1 MELIQ
6 TTRYDLI
13 VALFLSAYTSHGDSN
28 LEIKYFFPTDLYFH
42 LFGKFHSLIKSFICL
57 FIYSLN
63 IYLSYFFLLLV
74 GIRAGKIAEVNYN
87 QAKTIERGRAVM
99 KEKKKFFRKKVTEEE
114 GEEGEEEVEDEGDHI
129 DDEEGKH
136 YAVLF

>member
-1 MELIQ
+1 M
-6 TTRYDLI
+6 T
-13 VALFLSAYTSHGDSN
+13 
-28 LEIKYFFPTDLYFH
+28 
-42 LFGKFHSLIKSFICL
+42 
-57 FIYSLN
+57 
-63 IYLSYFFLLLV
+63 

-129 DDEEGKH
+129 DDEEGKL